1 MTSDVLQQGLMQRFA
16 AGQLISFAKLIVDT
30 AFQPIVEISSGAVF
44 GYEALMRG
52 HDRLGFPSPLELLDQ
67 AEQSGQLAQVEQ
79 MVSSRA
85 IAKFASIGVDRQRV
99 LFINLDTRLIGEHQW
114 LLDALTQQLKLAGV
128 PPSTVCF
135 ELSERFDNMQ
145 QNGFVEFVA
154 LLRSLGYKLAI
165 DDFGA
170 GHSEMK
176 LLSEVP
182 IDYLKIDRHF
192 VSGLNHSARRRH
204 VVRNIVNMAHA
215 LGARVV
221 AEGVESEAELACCR
235 GLGCDLVQGW
245 YIGYPTPHIEELQA
259 TYQHVTTAG
268 APKWRLQSIDE
279 ILIRREI
286 ETLPAL
292 SEGDDLDVAFDL
304 FKRNPQQTYFPV
316 VNSFGAPVGIVLEQ
330 TLKYF
335 IYQPYGRDLLRNR
348 IYKRTVS
355 SFMTA
360 MPIVDLGSDAER
372 LLDAFA
378 NVEGSECLI
387 LSRQMRYVGVLS
399 AAALLRILNEKQ
411 LKTAQDQNPLTTLPG
426 NGAIRDYVQ
435 GMVLDGDQ
443 SRYFCYCD
451 FDFFKPFNDHYGFPR
466 GDQAISLFAALMRR
480 HFVGEG
486 RFLGHVGG
494 DDFFIGMTGISE
506 SEAEATLSALLSDFR
521 REVAL
526 LYDEADRRAGFITG
540 VDRAGSLRSHPMMRC
555 SIAVLHLPTGHIT
568 SDVNRIG
575 AHIAALKSE
584 AKASH
589 AGLVFAEFG
598 ALVRGTEN
606 AA

>member
-1 MTSDVLQQGLMQRFA
+1 MKSDVLQQGLMQRFA
-16 AGQLISFAKLIVDT
+16 AGQLISFTKLIVDT
-30 AFQPIVEISSGAVF
+30 AFQPIVEISSGTVF
-44 GYEALMRG
+44 GYETLMRG
-52 HDRLGFPSPLELLDQ
+52 HDRLGFASPLDLLDQ
-67 AEQSGQLAQVEQ
+67 AAQTAQLAQIEQ
-79 MVSSRA
+79 MVASRA
-85 IAKFASIGVDRQRV
+85 IAKFAGIGIDRQRM
-99 LFINLDTRLIGEHQW
+99 LFINLDTRLIGEHQR
-114 LLDALTQQLKLAGV
+114 LLEALTQQLRQAGV
-128 PPSTVCF
+128 APTNVCF

-145 QNGFVEFVA
+145 QQGFVDFVA
-154 LLRSLGYKLAI
+154 LLRSLGFKLAI

-176 LLSEVP
+176 LLSDVS

-192 VSGLNHSARRRH
+192 VSGLDHSARRRH
-204 VVRNIVNMAHA
+204 VVRNVVNMAHA
-215 LGARVV
+215 LGVRVI

-235 GLGCDLVQGW
+235 GLGCDMVQGW
-245 YIGYPTPHIEELQA
+245 YIGYPTVHIEELQA
-259 TYQHVTTAG
+259 TYQHVVSAG
-268 APKWRLQSIDE
+268 VPKSRLQSIDE

-286 ETLPAL
+286 ETLPTL
-292 SEGDDLDVAFDL
+292 NESDDLDAAFDL
-304 FKRNPQQTYFPV
+304 FKRNPHQTYFPV
-316 VNSFGAPVGIVLEQ
+316 VDSFGAPVGIVQEQ

-348 IYKRTVS
+348 IYKRTIS

-411 LKTAQDQNPLTTLPG
+411 LKSAQDQNPLTTLPG

-466 GDQAISLFAALMRR
+466 GDQAISLFASLMRR
-480 HFVGEG
+480 YFVGNG

-494 DDFFIGMTGISE
+494 DDFFIGMTGIGE
-506 SEAEATLSALLSDFR
+506 TEAEATLSALLGDFR

-526 LYDEADRRAGFITG
+526 LYDEEDRRAGFITG
-540 VDRAGSLRSHPMMRC
+540 VDRAGSLRNHPLMRC
-555 SIAVLHLPTGHIT
+555 SIAALHLPTGHIT

-584 AKASH
+584 AKASA

-598 ALVRGTEN
+598 TLLRGADK